1 MITRIIDMYIY
12 IYILFIRIK
21 NKKNK
26 NKKEVSGK
34 STILDFPE
42 KFL

>member
-1 MITRIIDMYIY
+1 MINQTID

>member
-1 MITRIIDMYIY
+1 MMNRTIDIY

-21 NKKNK
+21 NRK
-26 NKKEVSGK
+26 NKKEASGK

-42 KFL
+42 KNL